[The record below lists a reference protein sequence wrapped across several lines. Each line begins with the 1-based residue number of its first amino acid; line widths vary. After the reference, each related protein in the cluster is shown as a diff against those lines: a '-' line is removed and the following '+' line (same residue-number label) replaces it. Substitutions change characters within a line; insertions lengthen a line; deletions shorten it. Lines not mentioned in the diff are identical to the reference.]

1 MAIRIRRREF
11 ITLLGGVPVAWP
23 LAAHAQQPTPV
34 IGFLGPASP
43 ESYTE
48 RIQAFRQGLH
58 ETGHV
63 EGQNV
68 TIEYRWAHDRYERFP
83 ELAAEL
89 VRRNVA
95 VIVTAG
101 TTSAALAAK
110 KATDTIPIVFS
121 IGADP
126 VELGLVAGL
135 AHPGGNITGVS
146 IIQFTLTAKRLEMLY
161 ELMGRSAAIA
171 LLVNP
176 TNSYTKSETAAV
188 QTTARALG
196 LQLRVL
202 NATDQR
208 DFATVFATL
217 AEQRVGALLIGA
229 DPSFISV
236 RNRLVELAALHAIPA
251 IYRYREFTEGGGLM
265 SYGTNIAAVYRQV
278 GLYVG
283 SILKGEKS
291 ADLPVMQP
299 VKFELV
305 INLKT
310 AKALGLEMPPTLLVR
325 ADEVIE

>member
-1 MAIRIRRREF
+1 MFGMKRREF
-11 ITLLGGVPVAWP
+11 ITLLGSAAAWP
-23 LAAHAQQPTPV
+23 LVARAQQPAIPV
-34 IGFLGPASP
+34 IGFLGAASP

-48 RIQAFRQGLH
+48 RIQSFRQGLH

-63 EGQNV
+63 DGQNV

-83 ELAAEL
+83 ELVAEL

-95 VIVTAG
+95 VIVTPA

-110 KATDTIPIVFS
+110 KATDTIPIVFNV
-121 IGADP
+121 GADP
-126 VELGLVAGL
+126 VEVGLVAGL
-135 AHPGGNITGVS
+135 AHPGGNMTGMSV
-146 IIQFTLTAKRLEMLY
+146 IQFTLTAKRLEMLY

-188 QTTARALG
+188 QTTARGLG
-196 LQLRVL
+196 LQLHVL
-202 NATDQR
+202 NATDER

-217 AEQRVGALLIGA
+217 AEQRVGALLVGA

-236 RNRLVELAALHAIPA
+236 RNRLVELAARHAIPA
-251 IYRYREFTEGGGLM
+251 IYGYREFTEGGGLM
-265 SYGTNIAAVYRQV
+265 SYGTNIAVVYRQL

-283 SILKGEKS
+283 RILKGEKP

-299 VKFELV
+299 TTFELV
-305 INLKT
+305 INLKA
-310 AKALGLEMPPTLLVR
+310 AKALGLEIPPTLLVR